1 MSVQPLPVAEP
12 VEVRRAAWR
21 LIHSDRA
28 AFVVVLLTNCAA
40 AGAGLLGPWLVGL
53 IVSRVQA
60 GAGIAAVDRLG
71 LLVLLAAAAQFVIGR
86 QARYLGYRFGERTAA
101 RLREQLTD
109 RLMGLPARVVER
121 AGTGDLTSRATTDAT
136 LVSFVLRDAAPEM
149 VFALV
154 QALII
159 VVAVVLLSPLLGV
172 VALVA
177 LVALPVVLRWY
188 LRRARSAYLVQ
199 GAANAEV
206 ADVLASTAAGA
217 RTVEALG
224 LQERRTTACSTAIT
238 AATAAQL
245 RTLALRSVFFPT
257 IDISTALAVGAVFA
271 VGGLRYLD
279 QQMSLGTVVAAVL
292 YLRQL
297 STPID
302 TVLIWVE
309 TLQSSAASFAR
320 LEGLASPAERPRPTR
335 TGGPAPP
342 VGQQIVVSDVH
353 YAYDD
358 SDVLH
363 GVSLDLR
370 AGEQLAVV
378 GSSGAGKSTLGRL
391 IAGVDRPRAGRVTVA
406 GADVADLAPEQLR
419 QHVVLVTQEQ
429 HVFAD
434 PLRANLTI
442 AAPRAT
448 DDELRAALR
457 VLGADWFDDLPDGL
471 DTDLGTHQ
479 LGGAQAQHVAL
490 ARVLLANP
498 HTLVLDEATA
508 LLDPSA
514 ARRTEQALAA
524 TIRSRTIIAVAH
536 RLETARDADRIA
548 VMEDGRITELG
559 RHDELIATET
569 SYAALWR
576 AWTGATTENDAD
588 GKGRSSHDEDL

>member
-1 MSVQPLPVAEP
+1 MSAQLLPVAEP
-12 VEVRRAAWR
+12 VEARRAAWR
-21 LIHSDRA
+21 LIRSDRI

-53 IVSRVQA
+53 IVNQVQA
-60 GAGIAAVDRLG
+60 GAGVAAVNRLG

-109 RLMGLPARVVER
+109 RLMRLPARIVER
-121 AGTGDLTSRATTDAT
+121 AGTGDLTSRATTDAG

-149 VFALV
+149 VFALI

-159 VVAVVLLSPLLGV
+159 IAAVVVLSPLLGV
-172 VALVA
+172 VGLVA
-177 LVALPVVLRWY
+177 LVAIPVVLRWY
-188 LRRARSAYLVQ
+188 LRRARSAYLDQ
-199 GAANAEV
+199 GVANAEV
-206 ADVLASTAAGA
+206 SDVLASTAAGA
-217 RTVEALG
+217 RTVETLG
-224 LQERRTTACSTAIT
+224 LQERRTTACAIAIE

-245 RTLALRSVFFPT
+245 RTLRLRSVFFPT
-257 IDISTALAVGAVFA
+257 IDFSTALAVGAVFGA
-271 VGGLRYLD
+271 GGLLYLD
-279 QQMSLGTVVAAVL
+279 QQISLGTVVAAAL

-302 TVLIWVE
+302 TILIWVE

-320 LEGLASPAERPRPTR
+320 LEGLALPAEPPRPIRAGVTA
-335 TGGPAPP
+335 TP
-342 VGQQIVVSDVH
+342 VDQQIVVTDVH

-358 SDVLH
+358 TDVLH
-363 GVSLDLR
+363 GVNLDVQD
-370 AGEQLAVV
+370 GEQLAVV
-378 GSSGAGKSTLGRL
+378 GASGAGKSTLGRL
-391 IAGVDRPRAGRVTVA
+391 LAGVDRPRAGRVTVG

-419 QHVVLVTQEQ
+419 QHVVLVTQEH

-434 PLRANLTI
+434 PLRDNLTI
-442 AAPRAT
+442 AAPHAT
-448 DDELRAALR
+448 DDELLAALR

-471 DTDLGTHQ
+471 DTDLSTHQ
-479 LGGAQAQHVAL
+479 IGGAQAQHVAL

-514 ARRTEQALAA
+514 ARHTEQALAA
-524 TIRSRTIIAVAH
+524 TIQGRTIIAVAH
-536 RLETARDADRIA
+536 RLQTARDADRIA

-559 RHDELIATET
+559 RHNELIATKT

-576 AWTGATTENDAD
+576 AWNGATTQNQANDQ
-588 GKGRSSHDEDL
+588 G

>member
-1 MSVQPLPVAEP
+1 MSGQALPVAEP

-21 LIHSDRA
+21 LIRSDGA
-28 AFVVVLLTNCAA
+28 AFLVVLVMNCGA
-40 AGAGLLGPWLVGL
+40 AGAGLLGPWLLGL
-53 IVSRVQA
+53 IINEVQA
-60 GAGIAAVDRLG
+60 GAGVAAVDRLS
-71 LLVLLAAAAQFVIGR
+71 LLLLLAAVAQFVIGR

-109 RLMGLPARVVER
+109 RLMQLPARVVER
-121 AGTGDLTSRATTDAT
+121 AGIGDLTSRATTDAA
-136 LVSFVLRDAAPEM
+136 LVSFVLRDAAPEI

-159 VVAVVLLSPLLGV
+159 IVAVVLLSPLLGAV
-172 VALVA
+172 GLVA
-177 LVALPVVLRWY
+177 LVAIPVVLRWY
-188 LRRARSAYLVQ
+188 LRRARSAYLIQ
-199 GAANAEV
+199 GATNAEV

-217 RTVEALG
+217 RTVETLG
-224 LQERRTTACSTAIT
+224 LQERRTSACSAAIA

-245 RTLALRSVFFPT
+245 RTLQLRSVFFPT
-257 IDISTALAVGAVFA
+257 VDISTASAVGAVFG
-271 VGGLRYLD
+271 VGGLLYLD
-279 QQMSLGTVVAAVL
+279 QHVSLGTVVAAVL

-297 STPID
+297 STPIV
-302 TVLIWVE
+302 TILMWVE

-320 LEGLASPAERPRPTR
+320 LEGLASPAEPPGPTR
-335 TGGPAPP
+335 AGVTPTPAD
-342 VGQQIVVSDVH
+342 QHLVVTDVY

-358 SDVLH
+358 TDVLH
-363 GVSLDLR
+363 GVNLHVQ

-378 GSSGAGKSTLGRL
+378 GPSGAGKTTLGRL
-391 IAGVDRPRAGRVTVA
+391 IAGVDRPRAGRVTVG

-419 QHVVLVTQEQ
+419 QHVVLVTQEH

-434 PLRANLTI
+434 PLRDNLTI
-442 AAPRAT
+442 AAPHAT
-448 DDELRAALR
+448 DDELLAALR

-471 DTDLGTHQ
+471 DTDLGSHP
-479 LGGAQAQHVAL
+479 LGGAQAEHVAL

-524 TIRSRTIIAVAH
+524 TIRGRTIIAVAH
-536 RLETARDADRIA
+536 RLQTARDADRIA
-548 VMEDGRITELG
+548 VMEDGRITERG
-559 RHDELIATET
+559 HHDELIATDT

-576 AWTGATTENDAD
+576 AWNGATPPDQATDQ
-588 GKGRSSHDEDL
+588 R

>member
-1 MSVQPLPVAEP
+1 MSAQLLPVAEP
-12 VEVRRAAWR
+12 VEVGRAAWR
-21 LIHSDRA
+21 LIRSDRA

-40 AGAGLLGPWLVGL
+40 AGAGLLGPWLLGL
-53 IVSRVQA
+53 IVNQVQA
-60 GAGIAAVDRLG
+60 GAGVAAINRLG
-71 LLVLLAAAAQFVIGR
+71 LLVLLAAAAQFLIGR

-109 RLMGLPARVVER
+109 RMMRLPARVVER
-121 AGTGDLTSRATTDAT
+121 AGTGDLTTRATTDAG

-159 VVAVVLLSPLLGV
+159 IVAVALLSALLGV
-172 VALVA
+172 VGLVA
-177 LVALPVVLRWY
+177 LVAVPVVLRWY

-199 GAANAEV
+199 GAARAEV
-206 ADVLASTAAGA
+206 ADVLASNISGA
-217 RTVEALG
+217 RTVETLG
-224 LQERRTTACSTAIT
+224 LQERRTEAC
-238 AATAAQL
+238 ATSIAVARAAQL
-245 RTLALRSVFFPT
+245 RTLRLRSVFFPT
-257 IDISTALAVGAVFA
+257 IDVSTALAVGAVFG
-271 VGGLRYLD
+271 VGGLLYLD
-279 QQMSLGTVVAAVL
+279 QRISLGTVVAAVL

-297 STPID
+297 SAPID
-302 TVLIWVE
+302 TILIWVE
-309 TLQSSAASFAR
+309 TLQSAAASFAR
-320 LEGLASPAERPRPTR
+320 LEGLALPTEPPRLAGASLMAT
-335 TGGPAPP
+335 P
-342 VGQQIVVSDVH
+342 VDQQIAVTDVH

-358 SDVLH
+358 TDVLH
-363 GVSLDLR
+363 GVSLDLQ

-391 IAGVDRPRAGRVTVA
+391 IAGVDRPRTGRVTVG

-419 QHVVLVTQEQ
+419 QHVVLVTQEH

-434 PLRANLTI
+434 PLRDNLTI
-442 AAPRAT
+442 AAPHAT
-448 DDELRAALR
+448 DEELLAALR

-471 DTDLGTHQ
+471 DTDLGTHH
-479 LGGAQAQHVAL
+479 LGGAHAQHVAL

-514 ARRTEQALAA
+514 ARRTERALAA
-524 TIRSRTIIAVAH
+524 TIRGRTIIAVAH
-536 RLETARDADRIA
+536 RLQTARDADRVA

-559 RHDELIATET
+559 HHSELIATQT

-576 AWTGATTENDAD
+576 AWNGATAHNHANDQ
-588 GKGRSSHDEDL
+588 G